1 MWLSFS
7 LAFALAVLR
16 PFVPGLLF
24 ARAARFA
31 PLQCVGFAPG
41 ISVAGYAALCLVY
54 ERIEVATSALTICGG
69 WLLIAAVA
77 FACSCV
83 ARRGCSAPPTPYVPN
98 RPEAR
103 PIARWFWLPI
113 VAAYLVVPLVAAT
126 VLFLKP
132 MDGADAFMQA
142 FDKRVPL
149 GDDSRGV
156 GLGDDGSCGQGRL
169 LLCHGRG
176 ESALRRV
183 SFVLP

>member
-7 LAFALAVLR
+7 LAFALAVLLL
-16 PFVPGLLF
+16 FVPGLLF

-83 ARRGCSAPPTPYVPN
+83 AHRGRLRAAHAV
-98 RPEAR
+98 RPKLPRGKAH
-103 PIARWFWLPI
+103 ARWF
-113 VAAYLVVPLVAAT
+113 
-126 VLFLKP
+126 
-132 MDGADAFMQA
+132 
-142 FDKRVPL
+142 
-149 GDDSRGV
+149 
-156 GLGDDGSCGQGRL
+156 
-169 LLCHGRG
+169 
-176 ESALRRV
+176 
-183 SFVLP
+183 